1 MVRGMDWAE
10 SEGAPDVYL
19 RHQSSPTESHHGV
32 YCVVDGGVAQREV
45 IVVNAV
51 IDTAPWWVGKVHN
64 EAPFP

>member
-1 MVRGMDWAE
+1 MDWAE
-10 SEGAPDVYL
+10 SEGALDIYL
-19 RHQSSPTESHHGV
+19 RHQSYSTKLHQGV
-32 YCVVDGGVAQREV
+32 YGVVDGGVVQRKV